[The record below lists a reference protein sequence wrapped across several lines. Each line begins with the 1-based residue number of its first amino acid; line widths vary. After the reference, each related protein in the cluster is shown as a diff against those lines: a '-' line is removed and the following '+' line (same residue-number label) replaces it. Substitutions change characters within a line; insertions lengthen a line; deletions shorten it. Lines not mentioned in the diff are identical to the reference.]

1 METNKIIV
9 ENIRNILAELWK
21 KALELEQIPEPDQ
34 NFFDLGG
41 NSFKAF
47 FVVENLPTEYK
58 SKIEL
63 TDFYDCE
70 TLEEMVQNIAVR
82 FA

>member
-1 METNKIIV
+1 METGKNKI
-9 ENIRNILAELWK
+9 EDIRNILSELWK
-21 KALELEQIPEPDQ
+21 KALELERVPELDQ
-34 NFFDLGG
+34 NFFDVGG

-47 FVVENLPTEYK
+47 FVVENLPSEYK

-63 TDFYDCE
+63 TDFYDCD
-70 TLEEMVQNIAVR
+70 TLEEMVQNIAER